1 MIKRIQEYFY
11 NLTSHVRETE
21 NPQTYLQHGK
31 FAFINSS
38 LLIWAGL
45 LGVLHAICP
54 WWFQFHASETV
65 VNSFRKLCDSRR
77 HKDELNR
84 LMPEGYVL
92 EKHLK

>member
-1 MIKRIQEYFY
+1 MYQKIYDYFY
-11 NLTSHVRETE
+11 NLTSHVRETDE
-21 NPQTYLQHGK
+21 PQTYLQHGK
-31 FAFINSS
+31 FAMVNSS
-38 LLIWAGL
+38 ILAWAGI
-45 LGVLHAICP
+45 LGMIHAICP

-92 EKHLK
+92 KKHLK